1 MATMV
6 KTKDKAEIK
15 KQQKEFINLILQKA
29 GVTRNELIDHAER
42 KFVIQNLDLITDIEA
57 EKYQQLLLFYGK
69 K

>member
-1 MATMV
+1 MSTIV
-6 KTKDKAEIK
+6 KTKNKAAIK

>member
-1 MATMV
+1 MV